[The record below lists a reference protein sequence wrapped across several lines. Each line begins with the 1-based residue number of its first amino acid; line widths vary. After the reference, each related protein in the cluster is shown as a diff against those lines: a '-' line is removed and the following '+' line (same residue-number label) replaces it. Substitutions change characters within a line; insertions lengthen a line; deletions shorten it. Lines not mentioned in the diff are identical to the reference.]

1 MSQTK
6 VFQLTSPVPFPIT
19 IRLIS
24 SAAGFP
30 KVVMLPAG
38 PMSIP
43 VAYPGMTMQLQVRMP
58 NGQWS
63 PTQMLPWKPGNMALP
78 KLF

>member
-1 MSQTK
+1 
-6 VFQLTSPVPFPIT
+6 
-19 IRLIS
+19 
-24 SAAGFP
+24 
-30 KVVMLPAG
+30 
-38 PMSIP
+38 
-43 VAYPGMTMQLQVRMP
+43 MQLQVRMP